1 MRFLLEA
8 KNLVFVRN
16 KQVEKIL
23 VGAGFNILDFRRS
36 LFLNF
41 FFVFLNYS
49 KNRWEIQE
57 MTSSWYRL
65 GEKIF

>member
-36 LFLNF
+36 LFSE
-41 FFVFLNYS
+41 FLLCFS
-49 KNRWEIQE
+49 Q
-57 MTSSWYRL
+57 L
-65 GEKIF
+65 LEKPLRNSRNDLFLVPIR